1 MKKIMI
7 EIPKE
12 LATFLTEEAK
22 NKNRQLGPHCSYI
35 VTAYGRKKT
44 KNTRKGELHEKKKEK
59 NNNL

>member
-35 VTAYGRKKT
+35 VTAYGKKKT
-44 KNTRKGELHEKKKEK
+44 KMKGELHEKKKEK